1 MRTDAIAPEQRE
13 LLIEMYRR
21 MLRIR
26 YFEEAALRLK
36 AQGRIPGA
44 IHPSIGQEGEIV
56 GACLALRPDD
66 YMIGNH
72 RSHGHPIAKGAMLEG
87 LMAELLG
94 KVTGVNHGKGGSL
107 HLCDV
112 SVGSLGETSS
122 VGSGLP
128 IAVGVALGAKRMGTD
143 RVCLCFFGEG
153 AANEGT
159 FHESLNLAALWAVPA
174 IFLCENNLYGG
185 CTSADREMRLTNI
198 AQRAHVYGMPGE
210 SVDGQSA
217 IAVHQ
222 SVSRAVARARACA
235 GPSLIEAK
243 TYRYLEHA
251 VGMALPSYRDEREVA
266 EWRRRDPLALHRAA
280 LREAQVQTDG
290 QAAAVETQ
298 ERAQAEAAVEFA
310 LASPFPEPHT
320 AFEQLYSTPVR
331 VRPGSH

>member
-1 MRTDAIAPEQRE
+1 MRIDALTPEQRE

-26 YFEEAALRLK
+26 CFEEAALRLK
-36 AQGRIPGA
+36 AAGRIPGA

-56 GACLALRPDD
+56 GACLALRRDD
-66 YMIGNH
+66 YMVGNH
-72 RSHGHPIAKGAMLEG
+72 RSHGHPIAKGAALER

-94 KVTGVNHGKGGSL
+94 KATGVNHGKGGSL

-128 IAVGVALGAKRMGTD
+128 IAVGAALGAKRMGTD

-159 FHESLNLAALWAVPA
+159 FHESLNLAALWRVPV

-198 AQRAHVYGMPGE
+198 ADRAHVYGIPGE

-217 IAVHQ
+217 IGVHQ
-222 SVSRAVARARACA
+222 AVSRAVARARAGA
-235 GPSLIEAK
+235 GPSLVEAK

-266 EWRRRDPLALHRAA
+266 EWRRRDPIALHRAA
-280 LREAQVQTDG
+280 LHEAQVHD
-290 QAAAVETQ
+290 AAEAAGLEKRVSAEV
-298 ERAQAEAAVEFA
+298 EAAVEFA
-310 LASPFPEPHT
+310 LRSPFPEPHT
-320 AFEQLYSTPVR
+320 AFEQLYSTPVC
-331 VRPGSH
+331 VRAGSH